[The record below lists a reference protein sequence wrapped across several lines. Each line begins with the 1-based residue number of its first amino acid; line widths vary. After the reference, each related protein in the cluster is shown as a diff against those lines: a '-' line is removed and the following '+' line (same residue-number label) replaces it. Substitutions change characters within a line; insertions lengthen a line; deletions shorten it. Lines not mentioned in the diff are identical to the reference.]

1 MTDFEEDYP
10 GQLLHQA
17 AFYDNVELLQEL
29 LASSER
35 SHINAA
41 NSSGQTALH
50 SAVAGDS
57 RESLQMLLQAGADP
71 GIASGMRDNCR
82 TPLHQAVGHS
92 KVECVK
98 VLVDGGASLE
108 VKDGEGKTAYHLA
121 TALGNRKI
129 LDILKME
136 KEAQRKIKEIITADL
151 YQACVDGRADKAA
164 ELISQLDKE
173 VINAAY
179 NGGSTLLYRAS
190 QLGHES
196 VVQLLLDSGADTI
209 PNVGTGLT
217 PLHAACWTGQVNI
230 ATLLLQHLPQFAGMD
245 SSQSLQLPIH
255 VAASQGHLGIVNVL
269 LNMLDP
275 VGVESRSNL
284 NSAAFDINALD
295 LNWHSSL
302 HLAVL
307 EGRVSV
313 VEALLQWSARTN
325 TNSVTDCIPASPR
338 SPLEDLGQRITVD
351 TYSVLGRTPLHDAV
365 KNGELAI
372 TALLLQH
379 GANPDLPAK
388 LPTGSSPYNSLDS
401 NGSFEGTSANMTAL
415 AEASSCG
422 NKDIV
427 VTLLKYGAKD
437 MRDVALQSA
446 LTNGH
451 TDIAGLLLSCSG
463 VAIDLES
470 KLNRR
475 LQLFL
480 ERSCSVEEDN
490 LKSIDSVAT
499 VMSSDGT
506 IASGNLGT
514 AAGTLAR
521 TSTRNKAVRVNWCW
535 RNLRRLNIEWFI
547 EACIHLN
554 HSLMPSKSALV
565 CITKIDVSD
574 NQIVQLPK
582 EIFVDMDSLQQLNS
596 CNNCISSLPEF
607 KDDDPFN
614 SPSLREVDISG
625 NRLSGIPTWIF
636 QLPALEVLNLSNN
649 RLKTL
654 PFSIWTAQKLTHLDI
669 SVNLLDE
676 LPSRPDPESEC
687 VVQATDKEEDRVRT
701 ETNSSKESNESFHTP
716 YGSDVEEEPDAS
728 LDVKAEAS
736 PSQRRESS
744 NSVVQPWR
752 PTNPNCKRRKLDRIN
767 IWEKDVA
774 TSILTEEFASEADEE
789 STSTSSLDFLNLA
802 WNKLT
807 AVPTGLPC
815 LAPRLSKLDLSHNNI
830 SDMSPPNAYPKGLT
844 KLLLPYNKIE
854 DSKRYSRQDS
864 ESSCYSP
871 YASSLRNSVSG
882 ASIADIKISRS
893 ESVLSQISF
902 LSLLSLCHHR
912 RHSILPSLKILDLS
926 DNQIESLDL
935 VYSLEES
942 RPSSLS
948 DAAEVTSL
956 SSKSHSTGD
965 PAHRKQRKR
974 TSESSTS
981 SLDQLTNL
989 HPLYPKLSTLNIS
1002 NNKIKVIPADM
1013 GLYQDLTML
1022 TLPMELGKLEKLWDF
1037 RANGMELEEP
1047 LQGLQLRSTRHLIGY
1062 LRSILDQSR
1071 PYCRMKLMLVGLQ
1084 GVGKT
1089 SLLHEMRRE
1098 GTGSYQDVTIKG
1110 WASRMGYFRNDQ
1122 KTRKGQNISTVGV
1135 DVGDWTYVKKVKK
1148 RPCELG
1154 EVTFSTW
1161 DFGGQREYYATHQYF
1176 LSKRSLYLACWKIT
1190 DGEVGIEDLQQW
1202 LINIQARAPD
1212 SPVIIVGTHYD
1223 EFKKYPPSFLPQ
1235 LREMIDSR
1243 FINLPEPHL
1252 HGLPKVKG
1260 QLEVSCKN
1268 HHNIRELCDFIYD
1281 TVFQLKV
1288 RGGTGQL
1295 LLKQPIPAT
1304 YLALQKTVAQIA
1316 AQRKAEGKHPVLVG
1330 DQYKIEVMTEMM
1342 RKENLCFRD
1351 HEELKQATQFL
1362 HENGVLLHYEDVALN
1377 NLYFLDPQ
1385 WLCDM
1390 LAHVVTIPEIN
1401 GYVKNGILETKC
1413 LSLIFKSASYCIL
1426 ETKCLSLIFKSAS
1439 ITPVDIRLYI
1449 VDLLN
1454 KFEVALTWDNKN
1466 LLIPSL
1472 LPTEETIKKLAMNGR
1487 EVKITMKRKGKKSK
1501 AMVVKPNKDHVTS
1514 RPIHVSRPAKISAG
1528 KSTFYQG
1535 ATSSPLPAPP
1545 RKEDVNGNNTCEERK
1560 NKLEVTCTGQFLR
1573 FYLMSYFPSG
1583 FWSRLITR
1591 VFADEH
1597 LYETAAACFEPIS
1610 GDIGDGPVQV
1620 LMESPH
1626 WVCWQTGFKLR
1637 HCTATLLSVKEVM
1650 GEEDE
1655 KKKYSTLPLSTRDV
1669 PSMAGHHGGKLQIS
1683 VPLSEVRYSYTHTVS
1698 TPSSISEEE
1707 QKKIVLKTDVAVA
1720 TRLLAVVVDH
1730 LDLLLQDWY
1739 TDIGE
1744 RFRQTSHGLY
1754 LVRRV
1759 IPCPKCQKAAAT
1771 VKQPKKKQKDVHH
1784 RGDAWEVVEVSPQ
1797 DHEPYVSKTVVSPI
1811 ENLKSGASGKSLQA
1825 TENTNTDAT
1834 IPSAAKNAKEDT
1846 KQDLL
1851 FQLELST
1858 ETQHVEDDAKN
1869 DSMAE
1874 AVRQSTPDVV
1884 KKEEFTEPKKPLTL
1898 AFAEPAKPAKGG
1910 DSQKLSEDQP
1920 GKQRKG
1926 KMSKAEQAAITTFQF
1941 DDLVHQSL
1949 SQKTVECPRHGTL
1962 LLKTLVPD
1970 VMFED
1975 IAAYLLMDPS
1985 EITSQRLLGTGA
1997 FGFVFQGLRKT
2008 KTAPG
2013 TSVALKILEPRD
2025 PGKEAPDTAKK
2036 EYAQHKRKWT
2046 QEPTWAACKAY
2057 CTVRQEMMVLS
2068 SLTHDH
2074 IVSLLGVCHQP
2085 LCLVLELACRGAL
2098 DTRLREYRREGARLD
2113 PCVVQLIIVQ
2123 ISSAISYLHSHRI
2136 IYRDLKA
2143 QNVLVWS
2150 LPAPADDPS
2159 CNVHVKLADYG
2170 ISRAAMPRGEV
2181 KGYGGSPGYMAP
2193 EIVQHYGMEAYTEKV
2208 DCFSFA
2214 MFLYELLSLKQP
2226 FEGLDQ
2232 INDLILREKR
2242 PPLTEKERSYPTNIL
2257 DVMSLCWSHDP
2268 HNRPRAADIHKAA
2281 RCPEFPLLLQ
2291 AMPVADGPGKT
2302 ALVACATYSEQVQVI
2317 DDGYGGVLEQCV
2329 TQVWLCNLAQ
2339 NGPPTQVDILQVVDG
2354 KLKEDAM
2361 AFEVPDVVCRVCII
2375 GDMIWMGI
2383 DKPMV
2388 HIYRLS
2394 TLEKL
2399 KTVSLSNNVRRTNT
2413 VRSILHIP
2421 DTRTV
2426 LVALSLGTVVQYKYS
2441 GGDSSTQNSGPIT
2454 VTEVHRARL
2463 EYHTFSAA
2471 IVNSSN
2477 RSTELW
2483 LGGRDGGM
2491 KIVDGESLVVL
2502 KDLNH
2507 FDPKCSKVNVM
2518 HLATQGG
2525 PDRPGVGGNVWS
2537 YVYPG
2542 TIVYKWE
2549 VNTWY
2554 NTHMLDCKD
2563 CLPNLHAGSCQVTC
2577 LQVQGDQLYVGTV
2590 WGHLLI
2596 CDASKMTCLAQVKGH
2611 LEDVKYIIPVS
2622 SGIQLSESL
2631 LQQGADQDSQSNKQQ
2646 KSQLLTI
2653 GQGYNYL
2660 LQNHMQGSHIEQ
2672 SRPSSE
2678 SILLVW
2684 DADSWEL
2691 AGQC

>member
-82 TPLHQAVGHS
+82 TPLHQAVAHS

-121 TALGNRKI
+121 MALGNRKI
-129 LDILKME
+129 LDILQME

-164 ELISQLDKE
+164 ELILQLDKE

-190 QLGHES
+190 QLGHEA
-196 VVQLLLDSGADTI
+196 VVQLLLDSGAGTV

-245 SSQSLQLPIH
+245 SIQSLQLPIH

-275 VGVESRSNL
+275 VGSDTQSNP

-307 EGRVSV
+307 EDKVSV

-325 TNSVTDCIPASPR
+325 TTSATESNPVSPR
-338 SPLEDLGQRITVD
+338 SPLEDSGQRITVD

-365 KNGELAI
+365 KNGEVAI
-372 TALLLQH
+372 TTLLLQH

-388 LPTGSSPYNSLDS
+388 VPTGSSPYNSLDS
-401 NGSFEGTSANMTAL
+401 NSSFEGTSANMTAL
-415 AEASSCG
+415 TEAASCG

-437 MRDVALQSA
+437 MRDAALQSA

-490 LKSIDSVAT
+490 VKSMDSVT
-499 VMSSDGT
+499 TLLSSDGT
-506 IASGNLGT
+506 MASGNLGT
-514 AAGTLAR
+514 GIGTLAR

-535 RNLRRLNIEWFI
+535 RNLRKLNVEWFI
-547 EACIHLN
+547 EACVHLN
-554 HSLMPSKSALV
+554 HTLVPSKSALV
-565 CITKIDVSD
+565 CITRIDVSD

-607 KDDDPFN
+607 KDDDTFN
-614 SPSLREVDISG
+614 SPSLKEVDISG
-625 NRLSGIPTWIF
+625 NRLSVIPTWIF
-636 QLPALEVLNLSNN
+636 QLPALEILNLSNN
-649 RLKTL
+649 RLKTV
-654 PFSIWTAQKLTHLDI
+654 PFSMWTAQKLTYLDI
-669 SVNLLDE
+669 SVNLLDDV
-676 LPSRPDPESEC
+676 PSRPDSKSEC
-687 VVQATDKEEDRVRT
+687 IVQTTSGNEEDRQRT

-716 YGSDVEEEPDAS
+716 NGSYEDKEPE
-728 LDVKAEAS
+728 AETS
-736 PSQRRESS
+736 PSQRRESTT
-744 NSVVQPWR
+744 NNVVQPWR
-752 PTNPNCKRRKLDRIN
+752 PTNPNCRRRKLDRIN

-774 TSILTEEFASEADEE
+774 TSILTEEFASEADEDSS
-789 STSTSSLDFLNLA
+789 STSALDFLNLA

-807 AVPTGLPC
+807 SVPTGLPC
-815 LAPRLSKLDLSHNNI
+815 LAPRLSKLDLSHNII
-830 SDMSPPNAYPKGLT
+830 SDVGPPNTYPKGLT
-844 KLLLPYNKIE
+844 KLLLQYNKIE

-864 ESSCYSP
+864 ESCCYSP
-871 YASSLRNSVSG
+871 YASSLRNSASG
-882 ASIADIKISRS
+882 ASIGDMRISRS

-948 DAAEVTSL
+948 DGAEVANL
-956 SSKSHSTGD
+956 SSKPHSTGD
-965 PAHRKQRKR
+965 PAHRKRKR
-974 TSESSTS
+974 VSDSSTS
-981 SLDQLTNL
+981 SMDQLTNL

-1022 TLPMELGKLEKLWDF
+1022 YVSDNKDVRTLPMELGKLEKLWDF
-1037 RANGMELEEP
+1037 RANGVELEEP

-1098 GTGSYQDVTIKG
+1098 GTGSYQEVAIKG

-1135 DVGDWTYVKKVKK
+1135 DVGDWTYVKRVKK
-1148 RPCELG
+1148 KPCELG

-1190 DGEVGIEDLQQW
+1190 DGEKGIEDLQQW

-1223 EFKKYPPSFLPQ
+1223 EFKKYPPSFLPE

-1252 HGLPKVKG
+1252 HGLPRVKG

-1268 HHNIRELCDFIYD
+1268 HHNIRELCDLIYD

-1304 YLALQKTVAQIA
+1304 YLALQKTVARIA
-1316 AQRKAEGKHPVLVG
+1316 AQRKKEGKHPVLVG

-1362 HENGVLLHYEDVALN
+1362 HENGVLLHYEDVALKD
-1377 NLYFLDPQ
+1377 LYFLDPQ

-1413 LSLIFKSASYCIL
+1413 LG
-1426 ETKCLSLIFKSAS
+1426 LIFKSAS
-1439 ITPVDIRLYI
+1439 ITPLDIRQYI

-1472 LPTEETIKKLAMNGR
+1472 LPTEDNIKKLTKEGR
-1487 EVKITMKRKGKKSK
+1487 EVQITMKRKGKKSK
-1501 AMVVKPNKDHVTS
+1501 AMLMKPNKVFVTS
-1514 RPIHVSRPAKISAG
+1514 KPIHISRREKISTG
-1528 KSTFYQG
+1528 KSTFYPG

-1545 RKEDVNGNNTCEERK
+1545 AKEDVNGNNEERR
-1560 NKLEVTCTGQFLR
+1560 NKPKVTYTSQFLR

-1591 VFADEH
+1591 VFADDH
-1597 LYETAAACFEPIS
+1597 LYEIASACFEAVS
-1610 GDIGDGPVQV
+1610 GNIGDGPVQV

-1637 HCTATLLSVKEVM
+1637 HCNATLLTVKEVI

-1655 KKKYSTLPLSTRDV
+1655 RSKYSTLRLSTRDV
-1669 PSMAGHHGGKLQIS
+1669 PSMAGYHGGKLQIS

-1707 QKKIVLKTDVAVA
+1707 QKKIVLKTDVAIA

-1739 TDIGE
+1739 ADIGE

-1759 IPCPKCQKAAAT
+1759 IPCPKCHKAFNVPA
-1771 VKQPKKKQKDVHH
+1771 KQPKKKHKDVHH
-1784 RGDAWEVVEVSPQ
+1784 RDEAWEVVKVSPQ

-1811 ENLKSGASGKSLQA
+1811 KDSKGVANGKSLQA
-1825 TENTNTDAT
+1825 TENTNTSAT
-1834 IPSAAKNAKEDT
+1834 VPSVARNAEEETKE
-1846 KQDLL
+1846 DLL

-1858 ETQHVEDDAKN
+1858 EMDRVGDGEKDN
-1869 DSMAE
+1869 SMAV
-1874 AVRQSTPDVV
+1874 AVRKSAPDVL
-1884 KKEEFTEPKKPLTL
+1884 KEEEHTEPKKPLSLT
-1898 AFAEPAKPAKGG
+1898 FVDPAKPATEGS
-1910 DSQKLSEDQP
+1910 SQKLLEGQP
-1920 GKQRKG
+1920 GKQKKG
-1926 KMSKAEQAAITTFQF
+1926 KMSSTVPAAITTFQF
-1941 DDLVHQSL
+1941 DDLVFQSL
-1949 SQKTVECPRHGTL
+1949 SQKAVECPRHGTL

-1975 IAAYLLMDPS
+1975 IASYLLMDPS

-2008 KTAPG
+2008 RTAPG

-2025 PGKEAPDTAKK
+2025 PGKEAPDSAKK

-2085 LCLVLELACRGAL
+2085 LCLVLELALRGAL

-2113 PCVVQLIIVQ
+2113 PCVVQLIVVQ

-2150 LPAPADDPS
+2150 LPVPTDDLT
-2159 CNVHVKLADYG
+2159 CHVHVKLADYG

-2181 KGYGGSPGYMAP
+2181 KGFGGSPGYMAP

-2242 PPLTEKERSYPTNIL
+2242 PPLTDKERSYPTNIL
-2257 DVMSLCWSHDP
+2257 DIMSLCWSHDP
-2268 HNRPRAADIHKAA
+2268 HNRPRAADITKAA
-2281 RCPEFPLLLQ
+2281 RCAEFPLLLQ

-2317 DDGYGGVLEQCV
+2317 DDGYGGALEQSV
-2329 TQVWLCNLAQ
+2329 TRVWLCNLAQ
-2339 NGPPTQVDILQVVDG
+2339 NGPPTQVDVLQVVDG
-2354 KLKEDAM
+2354 RLQEEAM

-2383 DKPMV
+2383 DKPVV

-2394 TLEKL
+2394 TLKKME
-2399 KTVSLSNNVRRTNT
+2399 TISLSKNVRRTNT

-2426 LVALSLGTVVQYKYS
+2426 LVALSLGTVVQYRYS

-2471 IVNSSN
+2471 IVNTVN

-2483 LGGRDGGM
+2483 LGGCDGGM
-2491 KIVDGESLVVL
+2491 KIIDGESLVVL

-2542 TIVYKWE
+2542 TTVYKWE

-2554 NTHMLDCKD
+2554 NTHTLDCKD
-2563 CLPNLHAGSCQVTC
+2563 HLPNLHAGCCQVSS
-2577 LQVQGDQLYVGTV
+2577 LQVQGAQLYVGTV

-2596 CDASKMTCLAQVKGH
+2596 CDASKMTCYARVIGH

-2631 LQQGADQDSQSNKQQ
+2631 LQQGRDPDTQISKQQ
-2646 KSQLLTI
+2646 KNQLLTI

-2660 LQNHMQGSHIEQ
+2660 LQNHIQGSHVKQGI
-2672 SRPSSE
+2672 PSSE

-2684 DADSWEL
+2684 DADRWHL
-2691 AGQC
+2691 AGQY

>member
-29 LASSER
+29 LDSSER
-35 SHINAA
+35 LHINAA

-82 TPLHQAVGHS
+82 TPLHHAVSQS

-129 LDILKME
+129 LDILQME

-151 YQACVDGRADKAA
+151 YQACVEGRADKAA
-164 ELISQLDKE
+164 ELISQLDRE

-196 VVQLLLDSGADTI
+196 VVHLLLNSGAEAV

-230 ATLLLQHLPQFAGMD
+230 AILLLQHLPQFAGMD

-255 VAASQGHLGIVNVL
+255 VAASQGHLDIVNVL
-269 LNMLDP
+269 LNTLDVKDP
-275 VGVESRSNL
+275 ASVNSQSQSNQDT
-284 NSAAFDINALD
+284 ATFDINALD

-307 EGRVSV
+307 ESRVSV
-313 VEALLQWSARTN
+313 VEALLQWSARSN
-325 TNSVTDCIPASPR
+325 TASVTEGNPASPR
-338 SPLEDLGQRITVD
+338 SPLEDLAQRITVD

-365 KNGELAI
+365 KNRDLAI
-372 TALLLQH
+372 VTLLLQH

-388 LPTGSSPYNSLDS
+388 KVVSGSSPYNSLDS
-401 NGSFEGTSANMTAL
+401 NSSFEGTAANMTAL
-415 AEASSCG
+415 AEAASSG
-422 NKDIV
+422 SKDIV
-427 VTLLKYGAKD
+427 ATLLKYGAKD
-437 MRDVALQSA
+437 TRDAALQSA

-463 VAIDLES
+463 VAVDLES
-470 KLNRR
+470 KINRR

-490 LKSIDSVAT
+490 VKSMDSLT
-499 VMSSDGT
+499 TLLSSDGT
-506 IASGNLGT
+506 MASGNLGT
-514 AAGTLAR
+514 GTLAR

-535 RNLRRLNIEWFI
+535 RNLQKLNIEWFI
-547 EACIHLN
+547 EACVHLN
-554 HSLMPSKSALV
+554 HSLVPSKSALV

-582 EIFVDMDSLQQLNS
+582 EIFVDMDSLQHLNS

-607 KDDDPFN
+607 KDDDSFN
-614 SPSLREVDISG
+614 SPSLKEVDISG
-625 NRLSGIPTWIF
+625 NRLSAIPTWIF
-636 QLPALEVLNLSNN
+636 QLPALEILNLSNN

-654 PFSIWTAQKLTHLDI
+654 PFSMWTSQKLTYLDI
-669 SVNLLDE
+669 SVNLLEE
-676 LPSRPDPESEC
+676 LPSRPESESEC
-687 VVQATDKEEDRVRT
+687 VVQTTHTEEDRQRT

-716 YGSDVEEEPDAS
+716 NGSDGEREPDAS
-728 LDVKAEAS
+728 SDAKTETS
-736 PSQRRESS
+736 PLQRREST
-744 NSVVQPWR
+744 NNLVQPWK
-752 PTNPNCKRRKLDRIN
+752 PTNPNCKRRKLNRIN

-774 TSILTEEFASEADEE
+774 TSILTEEFASEVDDDSA
-789 STSTSSLDFLNLA
+789 STSALDFLNLA

-815 LAPRLSKLDLSHNNI
+815 LAPRLSKLDLSHNTI
-830 SDMSPPNAYPKGLT
+830 SDTGPPNAYPKGLT
-844 KLLLPYNKIE
+844 KLLLQYNKIE
-854 DSKRYSRQDS
+854 DSKRLSRQDS
-864 ESSCYSP
+864 ESCCYSP
-871 YASSLRNSVSG
+871 YASSLRTSVSG
-882 ASIADIKISRS
+882 ASIADIRISRS

-926 DNQIESLDL
+926 DNQIESLEL

-942 RPSSLS
+942 RPPSLS
-948 DAAEVTSL
+948 DAEGIT
-956 SSKSHSTGD
+956 SKSHSTGD
-965 PAHRKQRKR
+965 PAQRKRKR
-974 TSESSTS
+974 TSESSSS

-989 HPLYPKLSTLNIS
+989 HPLYPKLSTLNVS
-1002 NNKIKVIPADM
+1002 NNRIKVIPADM

-1022 TLPMELGKLEKLWDF
+1022 YISDNKDIRTLPMELGKLEKLWDF

-1047 LQGLQLRSTRHLIGY
+1047 LQGLQIRSTRHLIGY

-1098 GTGSYQDVTIKG
+1098 GTGSYQEMAIKG
-1110 WASRMGYFRNDQ
+1110 WASRMNYFRNDQ

-1135 DVGDWTYVKKVKK
+1135 DVADWTYVKKVKK

-1190 DGEVGIEDLQQW
+1190 DGEKGIEDLQQW

-1223 EFKKYPPSFLPQ
+1223 EFKKYPPSFLPE
-1235 LREMIDSR
+1235 LRDMIDSR

-1252 HGLPKVKG
+1252 HGLPRVKG

-1268 HHNIRELCDFIYD
+1268 HHNIRELCDLIYD

-1316 AQRKAEGKHPVLVG
+1316 AQRKKGGKHPVLVG

-1362 HENGVLLHYEDVALN
+1362 HENGVLLHYEDVALKD
-1377 NLYFLDPQ
+1377 LYFLDPQ

-1390 LAHVVTIPEIN
+1390 LAHVITIPEIN

-1413 LSLIFKSASYCIL
+1413 LSLIFKSA
-1426 ETKCLSLIFKSAS
+1426 A

-1472 LPTEETIKKLAMNGR
+1472 LPTEDNIKKLVTEGR

-1501 AMVVKPNKDHVTS
+1501 AMVMKSNKDPYTS
-1514 RPIHVSRPAKISAG
+1514 RVSRHIHVSRPEKISTG
-1528 KSTFYQG
+1528 KSTFYKG

-1545 RKEDVNGNNTCEERK
+1545 SKEDVNGNNSSEEK
-1560 NKLEVTCTGQFLR
+1560 KSKLKVTYTDQFLR

-1591 VFADEH
+1591 VFADDH
-1597 LYETAAACFEPIS
+1597 LYDTAVACFEAVS
-1610 GDIGDGPVQV
+1610 GDVGDGPVQV

-1637 HCTATLLSVKEVM
+1637 HCNTTLLTVKEVI

-1655 KKKYSTLPLSTRDV
+1655 RKKYSTLPLSTRDM
-1669 PSMAGHHGGKLQIS
+1669 PSMAGYHGGKLQIS
-1683 VPLSEVRYSYTHTVS
+1683 VPLSEVKYSYTHTVS
-1698 TPSSISEEE
+1698 TPTSISEEV
-1707 QKKIVLKTDVAVA
+1707 QKRIVLKTDVAIA

-1739 TDIGE
+1739 SDIGE

-1759 IPCPKCQKAAAT
+1759 IPCPKCQRAAGQA
-1771 VKQPKKKQKDVHH
+1771 KQPKKKQKDVHH

-1797 DHEPYVSKTVVSPI
+1797 DHEPYVSKTIVSPVN
-1811 ENLKSGASGKSLQA
+1811 EKSKSTASEKTMQA
-1825 TENTNTDAT
+1825 TESTDT
-1834 IPSAAKNAKEDT
+1834 TLPSAAKNAEEETSED
-1846 KQDLL
+1846 LM

-1858 ETQHVEDDAKN
+1858 EMKQGADKVENDAKN
-1869 DSMAE
+1869 E
-1874 AVRQSTPDVV
+1874 DVV
-1884 KKEEFTEPKKPLTL
+1884 VAEVPKREEYTEPKKPLSL
-1898 AFAEPAKPAKGG
+1898 AFVEPAEPAKGG
-1910 DSQKLSEDQP
+1910 GTQKVSEDQP

-1926 KMSKAEQAAITTFQF
+1926 KKSNAESAAITTFQF
-1941 DDLVHQSL
+1941 DDLVYQSL
-1949 SQKTVECPRHGTL
+1949 SHKTVECPRHGTL

-1975 IAAYLLMDPS
+1975 IATKLLLDPS
-1985 EITSQRLLGTGA
+1985 EITTQRLLGTGA

-2008 KTAPG
+2008 RSAPG

-2068 SLTHDH
+2068 SLTHAH

-2113 PCVVQLIIVQ
+2113 PCLVQHIVVQ

-2150 LPAPADDPS
+2150 LPAPTDEPTAH
-2159 CNVHVKLADYG
+2159 VHVKLADYG

-2257 DVMSLCWSHDP
+2257 DIMSLCWSHDP
-2268 HNRPRAADIHKAA
+2268 HNRPKAADIHKAA

-2302 ALVACATYSEQVQVI
+2302 ALVACATYSEQVQII
-2317 DDGYGGVLEQCV
+2317 DDGYGGLLEQSV
-2329 TQVWLCNLAQ
+2329 SQVWLCNLAQ

-2354 KLKEDAM
+2354 RLQEEAM

-2383 DKPMV
+2383 DKPVV

-2399 KTVSLSNNVRRTNT
+2399 KTLSLSNNVRRTNT

-2421 DTRTV
+2421 DTRTI

-2441 GGDSSTQNSGPIT
+2441 GGDRHNVQNSDPIT

-2463 EYHTFSAA
+2463 EFHTFSAA
-2471 IVNSSN
+2471 IVTTVN

-2483 LGGRDGGM
+2483 LGGCDGGM
-2491 KIVDGESLVVL
+2491 RIVDGESLVVL

-2518 HLATQGG
+2518 HLATRGG

-2542 TIVYKWE
+2542 TMVYKWE

-2554 NTHMLDCKD
+2554 NTHKLDCKD
-2563 CLPNLHAGSCQVTC
+2563 HLPNLDAGGCQVTC
-2577 LQVQGDQLYVGTV
+2577 LQVQGGQLYVGTV

-2596 CDASKMTCLAQVKGH
+2596 CDAAKMTCLAQVKGH
-2611 LEDVKYIIPVS
+2611 VEDVKYIIPVC
-2622 SGIQLSESL
+2622 SGLQLAESA
-2631 LQQGADQDSQSNKQQ
+2631 LQQGTEDTQSNKQQ

-2653 GQGYNYL
+2653 GLGYNYL
-2660 LQNHMQGSHIEQ
+2660 LQNHIQGSHVKQ
-2672 SRPSSE
+2672 GRTSLE

-2691 AGQC
+2691 AAQC